1 MGNNVS
7 KTFRPY
13 LEGDEVAFV
22 ISKIVRDIENKYKSL
37 DIPLAI
43 LQLIYNYY
51 DRTIYIEQISDT
63 EIFPAEFG
71 YLKIVMAAKY
81 GFSGD
86 RVAGK
91 TSIMRR
97 YTENKFEDV
106 YIISTGID
114 FKIKKLKVNGEYFKL
129 QIWDECMGRE
139 KFRWP
144 SVHWF
149 RSAHGAFMIFDI
161 TNRESFEG
169 IDPKLNKIE
178 TVQPDI
184 SWILIGNKIDLSDQR
199 VVSFEEAKQYAIQKN
214 MIYIE
219 VSAKTGQNI
228 NKSFETMVQELYKRK
243 RYYKKQNKSIVQ
255 KKEILLNTNKKK
267 K

>member
-13 LEGDEVAFV
+13 LEGDEV
-22 ISKIVRDIENKYKSL
+22 L
-37 DIPLAI
+37 
-43 LQLIYNYY
+43 
-51 DRTIYIEQISDT
+51 SDT

-86 RVAGK
+86 RVAGNSGK

-219 VSAKTGQNI
+219 LSICKNRT
-228 NKSFETMVQELYKRK
+228 KYK
-243 RYYKKQNKSIVQ
+243 
-255 KKEILLNTNKKK
+255 
-267 K
+267 